1 MLPTDSWHSAHVR
14 PLHTNNTKSTGTA
27 NNTDEAEGVKCLI
40 HSCSREREREEK
52 EGWRGEKKK
61 KKEKT
66 KKQAQPSHL
75 PHSPTRIKP
84 AEGAISA
91 GSHGGSGEPL
101 KPITVARASTLD

>member
-1 MLPTDSWHSAHVR
+1 MPTIQTRLKGLNASFILAQGKKR
-14 PLHTNNTKSTGTA
+14 
-27 NNTDEAEGVKCLI
+27 
-40 HSCSREREREEK
+40 
-52 EGWRGEKKK
+52 EKKRRGGGEK

-75 PHSPTRIKP
+75 PHSPTRIEP